1 MAGFDGSVPCW
12 IPDRPLGRD
21 NELRLRAAQFGD
33 GYAQRILDGINA
45 LNLRWSLIWENR
57 ENAVITAMEDYLI
70 DRKGNSFLFL
80 EQQTGTV
87 HQVWC
92 DSWNVSWNIR
102 RRHFTAHIST
112 PLYYGT
118 LTAEF
123 VKAYGVT
130 A

>member
-1 MAGFDGSVPCW
+1 MSFDGSVPCW
-12 IPDRPLGRD
+12 IPDRPLGRAD
-21 NELRLRAAQFGD
+21 EVRLKVAEFGD
-33 GYAQRILDGINA
+33 GYRQRTLDGINA
-45 LNLRWSLIWENR
+45 LNMRWSLSWQNR
-57 ENAVITAMEDYLI
+57 ENAVINAMVAYLI
-70 DRKGNSFLFL
+70 ARKGNSFLFR

-92 DSWNVSWNIR
+92 DSWNVSWDIR
-102 RRHFTAHIST
+102 RRRFAGSIST